1 MDLKLANI
9 LATCYNFEILSLKI
23 KDIYKSNIRSH
34 WLLSF
39 AFTEP
44 CFVRKDFPQHQNNFL
59 FRVVYCTAY

>member
-34 WLLSF
+34 SKPL
-39 AFTEP
+39 AIII
-44 CFVRKDFPQHQNNFL
+44 
-59 FRVVYCTAY
+59 RVYRAMFCKKGFSPAPK